1 MTFSDILSLE
11 AQNTCQIT
19 FYYEGTFWKAYERS
33 AFLVCE
39 HYEKFLPSKKSVKY
53 LHGAEIVSIGIPAV
67 TMDRLFSTSEK
78 VVDEEKRKVF
88 KTVYAVN
95 EEAFM
100 AWKERIGVKERKDS
114 SAAPGSEENAVVERL
129 RKYDLATATPM
140 DCMLLVMEL
149 KKMIAHGHIHNP

>member
-1 MTFSDILSLE
+1 MTFSEILSLE
-11 AQNTCQIT
+11 AGNTGQIT
-19 FYYEGTFWKAYERS
+19 FYYEGSFWKAYEKS

-39 HYEKFLPSKKSVKY
+39 HYEKFQPSKKSVKY

-67 TMDRLFSTSEK
+67 TLNRLFSNTEM

-88 KTVYAVN
+88 KTVYTVD
-95 EEAFM
+95 EKAFM
-100 AWKERIGVKERKDS
+100 AWKEEIGVKDQT
-114 SAAPGSEENAVVERL
+114 APGSEENAVVERL
-129 RKYDLATATPM
+129 QNYDLATATPM

>member
-1 MTFSDILSLE
+1 MTFSEILSIE

-19 FYYEGTFWKAYERS
+19 FYHEGTFWKAYEKS

-39 HYEKFLPSKKSVKY
+39 HYEKFQPSKKSVKY
-53 LHGAEIVSIGIPAV
+53 LHGAEIVSIGIPSV
-67 TMDRLFSTSEK
+67 TLNRLFSNTEM

-88 KTVYAVN
+88 KTVYTVD
-95 EEAFM
+95 EKAFM
-100 AWKERIGVKERKDS
+100 TWKEGIGVKDQT
-114 SAAPGSEENAVVERL
+114 APGSEENAVVERL
-129 RKYDLATATPM
+129 QNYDLATATPM